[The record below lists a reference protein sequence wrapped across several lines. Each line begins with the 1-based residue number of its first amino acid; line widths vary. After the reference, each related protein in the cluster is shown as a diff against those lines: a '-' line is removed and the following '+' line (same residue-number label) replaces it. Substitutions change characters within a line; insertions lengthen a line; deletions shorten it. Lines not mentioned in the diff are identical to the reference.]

1 MWLFG
6 NSGKYFSYRPYR
18 VIIIINSNNNN
29 NKSIS
34 YTVDKW
40 RSYQTYQIA
49 GRLAS
54 GQVAQLYHGYA
65 SYIIY
70 KVR

>member
-18 VIIIINSNNNN
+18 VIINNN

-34 YTVDKW
+34 YTVDK
-40 RSYQTYQIA
+40 
-49 GRLAS
+49 
-54 GQVAQLYHGYA
+54 
-65 SYIIY
+65 
-70 KVR
+70 